1 MRRGVVR
8 IRLTCPATC
17 RFTATISRGK
27 RKLGRAAGRGRAVT
41 LRVHLSARGRRLV
54 RARKRVTVR
63 VTRRLGTQKA
73 QVATRTLRVRAA

>member
-8 IRLTCPATC
+8 IRLSCPTTC

-27 RKLGRAAGRGRAVT
+27 RRLGHAARRGHAVT

-54 RARKRVTVR
+54 RAHKRVTVR
-63 VTRRLGTQKA
+63 VTRRTGTQKA
-73 QVATRTLRVRAA
+73 QVATRKLRIRA